1 MESAT
6 FFSMVEVFSRCFLM
20 TVELDARLLGR
31 RCVLKY
37 SYLDTRNDPH
47 DRPRRRLCTR
57 ASALAK
63 IVFFVYI
70 CTVIVF

>member
-1 MESAT
+1 
-6 FFSMVEVFSRCFLM
+6 MVQVPHGVGC
-20 TVELDARLLGR
+20 
-31 RCVLKY
+31 
-37 SYLDTRNDPH
+37 DPH

>member
-1 MESAT
+1 
-6 FFSMVEVFSRCFLM
+6 MVQVPHD
-20 TVELDARLLGR
+20 VG
-31 RCVLKY
+31 Y
-37 SYLDTRNDPH
+37 DPH